1 MHLKSQLSGVGRKA
15 AAQVKKIV
23 QSGLTPQ
30 KLSLTIS
37 LGSAIGMMPLLWG
50 TTLLSALLAAL
61 FRLNQAAMQAVN
73 YLCYPLQIVL
83 FIPFCRL
90 GEAIFPWGPRV
101 SVVILS
107 SALHGHLGTTLSLI
121 GWASARAVGAW
132 LLVAPPFILCL
143 YPLLKRLFLSREKR
157 AVADQSR

>member
-1 MHLKSQLSGVGRKA
+1 MHRNWRLSDLGRSA
-15 AAQVKKIV
+15 AAQVKKIM

-37 LGSAIGMMPLLWG
+37 LGSAIGVMPLLWG

-61 FRLNQAAMQAVN
+61 FKLNQAAMQAVN
-73 YLCYPLQIVL
+73 YLCYPLQIAL

-101 SVVILS
+101 SIAILS
-107 SALHGHLGTTLSLI
+107 SALHGRIGSTLTLI
-121 GWASARAVGAW
+121 GWASARAIGAW

-143 YPLLKRLFLSREKR
+143 YPLLRKVFLNRKAE
-157 AVADQSR
+157 APDQSR